1 MKISYFLKRIQDV
14 KVRDL
19 LATIPMLA
27 ALILKP
33 FYRKKYSDAWLVCED
48 PAEARDNGY
57 HFFRYMCLH
66 HPEQKCVYAI
76 KRNSPDA
83 AKVEPLGEVV
93 EYGSVR
99 HWGIYFLCKKNISS
113 QKGGKPNA
121 ALCAFLELNHI
132 FAPNNVFLQH
142 GIIINDLQ
150 WLYAN
155 HSRIDL
161 FITSTQPEFE
171 FVRDRFGYGEGVV
184 QLLGMPRLDALHNIQ
199 VEDRQIL
206 IMPTWR
212 SWFVQKST
220 QSAETDNVFKDSLYL
235 KEWRDLLNSEA
246 LHRLAD
252 EKGLKIIFYIHRNL
266 QRYLDEFGAID
277 ERITMASWKDYDI
290 QDLLK
295 SSAAMITD
303 YSSVFFD
310 MVYMKKPVIFFQFDE
325 EIFRKHQ
332 YGEGYFDYHNT
343 PFGDFCAT
351 GEETI
356 RSLANLVQ
364 NGLVPSEEYLAEH
377 KKYFTLYDAN
387 NCERIYR
394 CLEELA

>member
-76 KRNSPDA
+76 RRNSPDA

-121 ALCAFLELNHI
+121 ALCAFLEASHL
-132 FAPNNVFLQH
+132 FAADNVFLQH
-142 GIIINDLQ
+142 GVTKDDAE
-150 WLYAN
+150 WLYAKN
-155 HSRIDL
+155 SCIQL
-161 FITSTQPEFE
+161 FVTSVQPEWE
-171 FVRDRFGYGEGVV
+171 YIKERFGYPEGAVK
-184 QLLGMPRLDALHNIQ
+184 LLGMPRFDALHNIQ
-199 VEDRQIL
+199 VEEKQIL

-235 KEWRDLLNSEA
+235 KEWRGLLNSEA

-277 ERITMASWKDYDI
+277 ERITMASWKEYDI

-325 EIFRKHQ
+325 EMFRKHQ
-332 YGEGYFDYHNT
+332 YREGYFDYHNT
-343 PFGDFCAT
+343 PFGDFCAS

-356 RSLANLVQ
+356 RSLENLVQ
-364 NGLVPSEEYLAEH
+364 NGLAPSEEYLAEH
-377 KKYFTLYDAN
+377 KKYFTLCDAN

-394 CLEELA
+394 CLKERT

>member
-1 MKISYFLKRIQDV
+1 MNISYFLKRIRDV

-19 LATIPMLA
+19 LSSIPMLT

-33 FYRKKYSDAWLVCED
+33 FYRKKYSDTWLICEE

-57 HFFRYMCLH
+57 HFFRYMRLN

-83 AKVEPLGEVV
+83 AKVGFLGEVV

-99 HWGIYFLCKKNISS
+99 HWIIYFLCKKNISS

-132 FAPNNVFLQH
+132 FSPNNVFLQH
-142 GIIINDLQ
+142 GVTINDPQ
-150 WLYAN
+150 WLYAEN
-155 HSRIDL
+155 SRIDL
-161 FITSTQPEFE
+161 FITSAQPEFE
-171 FVRDRFGYGEGVV
+171 FVRKQFGYPEGVV
-184 QLLGMPRLDALHNIQ
+184 QMLGMPRMDALHNIQ
-199 VEDRQIL
+199 VEENQIL

-220 QSAETDNVFKDSLYL
+220 QTTETDNVFRDSLYL
-235 KEWRDLLNSEA
+235 KQWRALLNSEA
-246 LHRLAD
+246 LHRLVD
-252 EKGLKIIFYIHRNL
+252 EEGLKVVFYIHRNL
-266 QRYLDEFGAID
+266 QRYLGEFGDID

-290 QDLLK
+290 QELLK
-295 SSAAMITD
+295 NSAAMITD

-325 EIFRKHQ
+325 EMFRKHQ
-332 YGEGYFDYHNT
+332 YREGYFDYHNT

-351 GEETI
+351 EEQTI
-356 RSLANLVQ
+356 HSLEKVLQ
-364 NGLVPSEEYLAEH
+364 NGFAPSAEYLAEH
-377 KKYFTLYDAN
+377 KKYFTLYDAHN
-387 NCERIYR
+387 SERIYQSVKGMP
-394 CLEELA
+394 